1 MLATLE
7 LGVAIKEAK
16 NAFDDMDRK
25 AMRVAVQAQR
35 PFSEREEPRRG
46 DYRG

>member
-1 MLATLE
+1 MLATVE
-7 LGVAIKEAK
+7 LGVEIKKAK

-35 PFSEREEPRRG
+35 PFSERQQPRLG